1 MAWYSRTLYILPY
14 LLVGALEQNITT
26 RGTPGL
32 TTHTSV
38 ALPKSFTCVNR
49 EERERGGLYSF
60 SGLSILEKSINPKA

>member
-49 EERERGGLYSF
+49 EERERGVILF
-60 SGLSILEKSINPKA
+60 LGLSILEDSINPKA